1 MEDRF
6 METLDMCHDLDIDEL
21 RNLVAQLEGV
31 IEEREEEEDKNNY
44 CVNCG
49 CEKEDYESMYCDECF
64 EEEQERLHED
74 IDEEEQE
81 EIHYEKIGVSVN
93 DTMDGLEI
101 SVIGD
106 TDILETYRIK
116 MNMTRYSKMDLYNI
130 TKEVARRLTMYYYQ
144 TSANL
149 PTLVQVEDMIKDE
162 LLK

>member
-1 MEDRF
+1 MLENLSR
-6 METLDMCHDLDIDEL
+6 DEL
-21 RNLVAQLEGV
+21 LELTKEYNDYVMEFGENHDIGNEPVSIYEYYDNEYQLK
-31 IEEREEEEDKNNY
+31 DD
-44 CVNCG
+44 
-49 CEKEDYESMYCDECF
+49 DYDMYF
-64 EEEQERLHED
+64 E
-74 IDEEEQE
+74 DEEEQLDEE

-106 TDILETYRIK
+106 NDILETYRIK

-149 PTLVQVEDMIKDE
+149 PTLEQVEDMIKDE